1 MLPDSIQ
8 LVVVTPERQLLRH
21 KISDVQLPGA
31 NGELGVLP
39 GHAPL
44 MTELGIGEL
53 AYRRIFDATDWPQD
67 PPSSDPTYRPA
78 PGDLTYRLAIV
89 GGFAEVLGDRVT
101 VLAETAERAA
111 EIDLARAERAL
122 KRAQE
127 RLSSDDPNLNWDR
140 ATIAL
145 QRALI
150 RIQVA
155 RKHRSVPVEQR

>member
-8 LVVVTPERQLLRH
+8 LIVVTPEKQLLRE
-21 KISDVQLPGA
+21 KVVEVQLPGA
-31 NGELGVLP
+31 DGYMGVLP

-44 MTELGIGEL
+44 LTELGVGE
-53 AYRRIFDATDWPQD
+53 
-67 PPSSDPTYRPA
+67 
-78 PGDLTYRLAIV
+78 LTYRTTGGSDATVLAV
-89 GGFAEVLGDRVT
+89 LRGFAEVLGDRVT

-111 EIDLARAERAL
+111 EIDVARAERAL

-127 RLSSDDPNLNWDR
+127 RLASGDPNIDWDR

-155 RKHRSVPVEQR
+155 RKYRGVAVEQR